1 MCWIACIDCAHV
13 RQSLIPG
20 NKAILVM
27 VHDLITVLNLVCK
40 AFPTPDFYLSLAGR
54 LANSLLSWFS
64 GVVYGSWLCRKGIIV
79 PFRFYFMVAVWGQKP
94 ILLVSALQCVELRS
108 RLLGTAEADIGEG
121 RCYIDKYS
129 GRDNI
134 RSTSL
139 TCKNMCICT

>member
-1 MCWIACIDCAHV
+1 MCWIACIDWAHV

-20 NKAILVM
+20 NKAILVT

-40 AFPTPDFYLSLAGR
+40 AFLTPDFYLSLSGR

-64 GVVYGSWLCRKGIIV
+64 GVVYASWLCRKGFIV
-79 PFRFYFMVAVWGQKP
+79 HFPFYFMVAVWGQKP
-94 ILLVSALQCVELRS
+94 TLLVSTLQCVELRP
-108 RLLGTAEADIGEG
+108 RLLGTAEADIDEG

-134 RSTSL
+134 KSTSL